1 MSVHYVVRTFPQ
13 LSESFVQREV
23 TELVR
28 RGVPL
33 TVWNLIPV
41 EPDAAVALGDD
52 VQAVVRDLPGGRAL
66 AGAAAREALTRP
78 GRFARAVAWCAGWAV
93 RERDPRHLAAV
104 PYAAWLARRI
114 PADAHVHA
122 HFANTPTTVAMAL
135 SILGGQTVS
144 FTGHAKDLFAVTSPA
159 FLADKV
165 ARSTF
170 AAVESEYSV
179 SRVRPMVAAADADK
193 VVAVRNGLADP
204 PAVSRAPEDGLVLAV
219 ARLVP
224 KKGLPTLLR
233 AVALLRGRGAAVRL
247 EVVGGGPQEDEL
259 RALATELELGDA
271 VRLAGAQPRPE
282 VDAALGRAA
291 VFALPC
297 RREDDGDEDNLPL
310 AILEAL
316 QLGIPVVTTPV
327 AGIPEAVIDE
337 TSGLLVPSD
346 DAKALAAALE
356 RVLSD
361 AGLRTRLGDGARA
374 VIAERFDL
382 ERNVGE
388 LVRRYGAAAQ
398 PSARA

>member
-28 RGVPL
+28 RGAPL
-33 TVWNLIPV
+33 TVWNLIPA
-41 EPDAAVALGDD
+41 ETDAEVTLPPE
-52 VQAVVRDLPGGRAL
+52 VRAVVRDLPGGRAL

-78 GRFARAVAWCAGWAV
+78 VRFARAVAWCAAWAV

-104 PYAAWLARRI
+104 PYAAYLARRV

-122 HFANTPTTVAMAL
+122 HFANTPTTVAHAL
-135 SILGGQTVS
+135 RILGGQSVS

-179 SRVRPMVAAADADK
+179 SRVRPMVAAADAGK
-193 VVAVRNGLADP
+193 VVAVRNGLAAP
-204 PAVSRAPEDGLVLAV
+204 PAVDRAPEPGLVLAV

-224 KKGLPTLLR
+224 KKGLPTLVR
-233 AVALLRGRGAAVRL
+233 AVAELRGRGVAARL
-247 EVVGGGPQEDEL
+247 EIIGSGPQEDEL
-259 RALATELELGDA
+259 RALVAELGAADA
-271 VRLAGAQPRPE
+271 VTLAGAQPRPA
-282 VDAALGRAA
+282 VDAALGRAE

-297 RREDDGDEDNLPL
+297 RVEDDGDEDNLPL
-310 AILEAL
+310 AILEAM
-316 QLGIPVVTTPV
+316 QLGIPVATCPV

-337 TSGLLVPSD
+337 RSGLLVPSD
-346 DAKALAAALE
+346 DVEALTAALE
-356 RVLSD
+356 RL
-361 AGLRTRLGDGARA
+361 LGDAALRDRLAAGARE

-388 LVRRYGAAAQ
+388 LVRRYGV
-398 PSARA
+398 S